1 MLCITQCIRVAFAN
15 IFVANISAPSFG
27 SDLRNYSV
35 AKILRHTVYNIDYT
49 VWECLHAS
57 YTATHLI
64 NFMSTCDVDCSPLLT
79 LVVLPH
85 HLRQLVHQVV
95 CEGQPLWPRPLI
107 CTGPTHSEG
116 HLSQQVLAGDEG
128 LTRELVDKELT
139 KGKGAAWGVCI
150 NGASV

>member
-1 MLCITQCIRVAFAN
+1 MA
-15 IFVANISAPSFG
+15 ISRRCEKLGLAG
-27 SDLRNYSV
+27 Q
-35 AKILRHTVYNIDYT
+35 TIDM
-49 VWECLHAS
+49 HA
-57 YTATHLI
+57 
-64 NFMSTCDVDCSPLLT
+64 
-79 LVVLPH
+79 
-85 HLRQLVHQVV
+85 

-150 NGASV
+150 NPNYICR